1 MTHMKRILITLLTLL
16 ALACPAFAADWY
28 YLGNSNDGLQYYI
41 DNSSVEKNAESAL
54 VWCKAINTDGSFFVA
69 RYAFIRKGKLAA
81 TLSTS
86 IYDANGN
93 YISGYNAPLNPYAL
107 QWMSI
112 TPDTAGELIYYS
124 IWPY

>member
-1 MTHMKRILITLLTLL
+1 MKKVFITLTLL
-16 ALACPAFAADWY
+16 VLACPAAFAADWY

-54 VWCKAINTDGSFFVA
+54 VWCKAIDTDGSFFVA
-69 RYAFIRKGKLAA
+69 RYAFIRKGKLVA

-93 YISGYNAPLNPYAL
+93 YISGYNAPLNPYTL
-107 QWMSI
+107 HWKSI
-112 TPDTAGELIYYS
+112 PPETAGESIYYS

>member
-1 MTHMKRILITLLTLL
+1 MKKLFVAFLTLL
-16 ALACPAFAADWY
+16 SLSCPVFAADWY
-28 YLGNSNDGLQYYI
+28 YLGNSNSGKQYYI
-41 DNSSVEKNAESAL
+41 DNSSVEKNAEVAF
-54 VWCKAINTDGSFFVA
+54 VWCKIINTDGSFSIV
-69 RYAFIRKGKLAA
+69 RSAFIRKGKLAA